1 MLAAWCE
8 AYADLKIFTE
18 ENVMNGR
25 PAKVLGPGDVRRIL
39 ALARQRRN
47 PSRDMVMVLLSVK
60 AGLRAGEIAALR
72 WGMVIDPK
80 GHIGQTLELPSAA
93 AKKGSGRRIPIHPK
107 LRAAL
112 VRLSREMDRHPDY
125 VVRSE
130 RGHRMTAKS
139 VVNWFAKAY
148 RELGLVGC
156 SSHSG
161 RRTFVTRAARL
172 IMRAGGSLR
181 DVQELAGHRSIKTTQ
196 GYIEGDGPAQRRLIR
211 LI

>member
-1 MLAAWCE
+1 
-8 AYADLKIFTE
+8 
-18 ENVMNGR
+18 
-25 PAKVLGPGDVRRIL
+25 
-39 ALARQRRN
+39 
-47 PSRDMVMVLLSVK
+47 
-60 AGLRAGEIAALR
+60 
-72 WGMVIDPK
+72 
-80 GHIGQTLELPSAA
+80 
-93 AKKGSGRRIPIHPK
+93 
-107 LRAAL
+107 
-112 VRLSREMDRHPDY
+112 
-125 VVRSE
+125 
-130 RGHRMTAKS
+130 MTAKS
-139 VVNWFAKAY
+139 DVNWFAKAY